1 MSVTR
6 SKSADAL
13 RAAGYM
19 QMARWWVT
27 PDQMEMIKWMVSK
40 NLPDITR
47 IKAKAHGIDE
57 KDAAWAQHEET
68 RND

>member
-1 MSVTR
+1 VSITK

-27 PDQMEMIKWMVSK
+27 PDQMDMVKWMVSK
-40 NLPDITR
+40 NLPDIAR
-47 IKAKAHGIDE
+47 IKAE
-57 KDAAWAQHEET
+57 VNET
-68 RND
+68 QGDKK

>member
-1 MSVTR
+1 MSITK

-27 PDQMEMIKWMVSK
+27 PEQMEMVKWMVAK
-40 NLPDITR
+40 NLPDIAR
-47 IKAKAHGIDE
+47 IKAEAHGIDE
-57 KDAAWAQHEET
+57 IDAAWQQHEEMKK
-68 RND
+68 

>member
-1 MSVTR
+1 MTK

-27 PDQMEMIKWMVSK
+27 AEQMEMVKWMVSK
-40 NLPDITR
+40 NLPDIAR
-47 IKAKAHGIDE
+47 IKAEVLEI
-57 KDAAWAQHEET
+57 DAAWAQHEEQK
-68 RND
+68 NAEVV